1 MSVPWEARQ
10 WDCQALI
17 HISLKF
23 LCYLGYFF
31 LAEAP
36 KDSPTAQ
43 AHLESLLASLTLT
56 LHWPKSQSQNQ
67 SQSRGREVLFAYK
80 KRCYTS
86 WWGGEEVEMIKHST
100 QYQKVKCD
108 YLRAVELWV
117 LFALGLVTYG
127 VLFNF
132 F

>member
-1 MSVPWEARQ
+1 MGLPGSHPYFSQV
-10 WDCQALI
+10 LG
-17 HISLKF
+17 
-23 LCYLGYFF
+23 YLGYFF
-31 LAEAP
+31 LAEAQ
-36 KDSPTAQ
+36 KDSPIAQ

-80 KRCYTS
+80 KRCYML

-100 QYQKVKCD
+100 QYQKFKCD

-117 LFALGLVTYG
+117 LFALGLVTYS

>member
-1 MSVPWEARQ
+1 M
-10 WDCQALI
+10 
-17 HISLKF
+17 
-23 LCYLGYFF
+23 
-31 LAEAP
+31 
-36 KDSPTAQ
+36 
-43 AHLESLLASLTLT
+43 
-56 LHWPKSQSQNQ
+56 
-67 SQSRGREVLFAYK
+67 
-80 KRCYTS
+80 
-86 WWGGEEVEMIKHST
+86 EMIKHST